1 MSASVTRSTADSRRS
16 LQMADSW
23 FSSRPAS
30 NTTLDL
36 EGSRLYAIGFG
47 FFRHDYFPSLIIT
60 GLFAILRRHPLHSEI
75 LASGKAAI
83 MSTRSLAEMF
93 NRLLQ
98 AEGQTRAARSVE
110 YFGWIDLVLGI
121 TILVSPY

>member
-1 MSASVTRSTADSRRS
+1 MSNAKH
-16 LQMADSW
+16 
-23 FSSRPAS
+23 
-30 NTTLDL
+30 TTLDL
-36 EGSRLYAIGFG
+36 EGSRLYGFG

-75 LASGKAAI
+75 LASGKAVI
-83 MSTRSLAEMF
+83 MGTRSLAEMF

>member
-1 MSASVTRSTADSRRS
+1 MSNAKH
-16 LQMADSW
+16 
-23 FSSRPAS
+23 
-30 NTTLDL
+30 TTLDL
-36 EGSRLYAIGFG
+36 QGSRLYAIGFG

-83 MSTRSLAEMF
+83 MGTRSLADMF

-110 YFGWIDLVLGI
+110 YFAWLRSVPGI
-121 TILVSPY
+121 TLPV